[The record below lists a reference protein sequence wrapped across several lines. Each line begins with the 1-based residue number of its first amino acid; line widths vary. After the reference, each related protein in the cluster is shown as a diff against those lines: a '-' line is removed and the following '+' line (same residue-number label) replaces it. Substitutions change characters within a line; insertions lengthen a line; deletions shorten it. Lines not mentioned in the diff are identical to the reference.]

1 LKLQVGNIKNKKNR
15 KSGLTDLFDSPKQK
29 RLSGSDRHDSDS
41 VSVSENYLCPV
52 EIQFTLPFFLYRLID
67 FKMGKFHF

>member
-1 LKLQVGNIKNKKNR
+1 LKLQVGNIKNKRNR

-29 RLSGSDRHDSDS
+29 RLCGSDRHDS

-67 FKMGKFHF
+67 FKMGKSALH